1 MSSSAGH
8 CSCSGSAF
16 LERPLAGSSMPVV
29 VHADQRIV
37 IICHDP
43 CNGNFVPA
51 CQTHRIF
58 LRTVYVDMCAGPN
71 IRRQP
76 SVIILTTPWL
86 RAAIP
91 YAVELLAAA
100 KYQAQAQ
107 EGTEAAVAVSE
118 IQVEE
123 QQVEGQAQAQ
133 EGA

>member
-1 MSSSAGH
+1 MCKFFFFFPELARLRSSFFFS
-8 CSCSGSAF
+8 F
-16 LERPLAGSSMPVV
+16 FFRV
-29 VHADQRIV
+29 
-37 IICHDP
+37 
-43 CNGNFVPA
+43 
-51 CQTHRIF
+51 CQTPDFSNSLFR
-58 LRTVYVDMCAGPN
+58 
-71 IRRQP
+71 
-76 SVIILTTPWL
+76 VIILTTPWL

-100 KYQAQAQ
+100 TYQAQAQ